1 MEKVPTIPQR
11 PNFGGGNP
19 RDGVGGV
26 PQPGIGRF
34 SIPQVE
40 STTKTVSA
48 EDSER
53 VVEVEDRRD
62 AMALVVSL
70 HPKELGKSGVPL
82 LELGDIIEAD
92 IWRSKL
98 GGRQVGLPKNTPFQM
113 FLPIASRCRR
123 DTFK

>member
-11 PNFGGGNP
+11 PNFGAGSP
-19 RDGVGGV
+19 RDGAGGV

-34 SIPQVE
+34 SIAEAE

-48 EDSER
+48 EGFEG
-53 VVEVEDRRD
+53 VVDVEDRRD
-62 AMALVVSL
+62 VMTLAVSL

-98 GGRQVGLPKNTPFQM
+98 GGRQVGLAKNTPI
-113 FLPIASRCRR
+113 P
-123 DTFK
+123 